1 MNAVAVLSDGRVV
14 SGSDDETLKVWD
26 SVSGRC
32 LQTLSGH
39 TSVSDVSV
47 CMYHSIYHFVLIES
61 MVAKLC
67 SSFR

>member
-1 MNAVAVLSDGRVV
+1 MNVVAVLSDGRVV
-14 SGSDDETLKVWD
+14 SGSADKTMKVWD

-47 CMYHSIYHFVLIES
+47 CMCVFEYLYVCML
-61 MVAKLC
+61 VYVCLC
-67 SSFR
+67 